1 VVTITLRWPEGSE
14 AIQWSVADD
23 GVGLADAQAALRRG
37 NGLAGIKERVWA
49 FGGDLVLEAAK
60 PGAERPGLMLEA
72 SLSSSHNG

>member
-1 VVTITLRWPEGSE
+1 M
-14 AIQWSVADD
+14 A
-23 GVGLADAQAALRRG
+23 
-37 NGLAGIKERVWA
+37 LAGIKERVWA